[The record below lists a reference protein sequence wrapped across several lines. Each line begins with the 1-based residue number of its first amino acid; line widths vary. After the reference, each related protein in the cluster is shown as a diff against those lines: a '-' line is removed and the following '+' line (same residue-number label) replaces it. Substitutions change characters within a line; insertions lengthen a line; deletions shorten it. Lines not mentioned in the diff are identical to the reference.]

1 MRHIALLLAGVSLLF
16 TIRLFAAD
24 PTQDAIERAQEWA
37 FALVASAKTQIEA
50 GATDP
55 KAIRKKAAEDTQ
67 PQEKKLRAAMKE
79 LGDTPQNIDKGIKKD
94 RALYLEDVEADIKK
108 FQQERKNKIR

>member
-1 MRHIALLLAGVSLLF
+1 MRHIALLVAGASLFF

-24 PTQDAIERAQEWA
+24 PTDDAIKRAQEWA
-37 FALVASAKTQIEA
+37 FALAASAKTQIEA

-79 LGDTPQNIDKGIKKD
+79 LGDTPQQIDKGIKKD
-94 RALYLEDVEADIKK
+94 RALYLEDVETDIKQ
-108 FQQERKNKIR
+108 FQTSRKSKIR